1 MAEQP
6 NADICPIPLP
16 PRTAPPG
23 VITRVPSTITS
34 PISTDKYAT
43 NAAAHFARKLQIV
56 LVMDLKAAKNM
67 KIREMACSD
76 VQKVADSLN
85 VNLTHL
91 DFDRLDFGETN
102 ALDVFYNAD
111 VALVDVS
118 IAQQQPSLCYHI
130 GVRESMGQ
138 SYNIILT
145 EETSES
151 LVKALK
157 VCVVFID

>member
-1 MAEQP
+1 
-6 NADICPIPLP
+6 
-16 PRTAPPG
+16 
-23 VITRVPSTITS
+23 
-34 PISTDKYAT
+34 
-43 NAAAHFARKLQIV
+43 
-56 LVMDLKAAKNM
+56 MDLKAAKNM
-67 KIREMACSD
+67 KIREMACND

-85 VNLTHL
+85 VNLTQL

-157 VCVVFID
+157 VCVIFLD

>member
-1 MAEQP
+1 MFQ
-6 NADICPIPLP
+6 
-16 PRTAPPG
+16 R
-23 VITRVPSTITS
+23 
-34 PISTDKYAT
+34 
-43 NAAAHFARKLQIV
+43 
-56 LVMDLKAAKNM
+56 
-67 KIREMACSD
+67 
-76 VQKVADSLN
+76 
-85 VNLTHL
+85 L

-151 LVKALK
+151 LVNALK
-157 VCVVFID
+157 VCNTFRAK